1 MFSKDE
7 KKLLGGL
14 TFGYFLLFQIA
25 LRTGDIQSELEEVTK
40 DGKMKELH
48 SGLMDFHKM
57 FMKKKAQVQQ
67 LQSVLKKEVKEQE
80 FFEDQIQA
88 GRDQLKTYSELCEE
102 RVRFL
107 TKWEYRLL

>member
-1 MFSKDE
+1 MFSQEE
-7 KKLLGGL
+7 KKLLGTL

-25 LRTGDIQSELEEVTK
+25 LRTGDIKSELEDITK

-48 SGLMDFHKM
+48 GGLMEFHKL

-80 FFEDQIQA
+80 FFEEQIQA

-102 RVRFL
+102 WVRKRSFMR
-107 TKWEYRLL
+107 EN